1 MVGKNPKRVFWEA
14 LLITIVVFVG
24 GIVFGV
30 SLEGKRV
37 DNINEYYLQSEISM
51 MDILALNSFIGND
64 DLGCN
69 DLVISN
75 FEFADRIYEE
85 ALLLEKYE
93 DSGRVTETMKLEHK
107 KYDLLRTFLWDN
119 AIASKE
125 KCKADFDVVVYLY
138 NAEPSD
144 LAEKAENGV
153 WSKILLDV
161 KQVNGNDVLLIP
173 VAVDSDLVSLNS
185 KLSNFEISSYPAV
198 VVNDEIV
205 VTEVESSEEILKLLE
220 NN

>member
-1 MVGKNPKRVFWEA
+1 MVALNSKRVFWEA
-14 LLITIVVFVG
+14 LLITLVVFVG
-24 GIVFGV
+24 GIVLGI

-37 DNINEYYLQSEISM
+37 DNINDYYLRSEISM
-51 MDILALNSFIGND
+51 VDILALNSFIGNE
-64 DLGCN
+64 DLSCE
-69 DLVISN
+69 DLVMSN

-119 AIASKE
+119 AITSKE

-138 NAEPSD
+138 NAEPLD
-144 LAEKAENGV
+144 LGEKAENTV

-161 KQVNGNDVLLIP
+161 KIEKGFDMILIP
-173 VAVDSDLVSLNS
+173 VAVDSELVSLNS
-185 KLSNFEISSYPAV
+185 KLSNFNITSYPALV
-198 VVNDEIV
+198 INDEIV
-205 VTEVESSEEILKLLE
+205 VEELNSAEDLKGVLG
-220 NN
+220 